1 MRQKSVFKNFQKIV
15 KKVITISNKQFSKKV
30 QGELR
35 IVHWY
40 YILAVSSKIY
50 QEISG
55 YLKSCLN
62 ILICYKTEVVRIILR
77 LSCLVCGVKLCR
89 FIVHAKL
96 REGPC
101 SSEQVLI
108 KGRSS
113 FITWNPLQ
121 RSAPLEWSLHITYP
135 RRAGGRSENLGGSG
149 GVCQVV
155 IQIILQLKWLTTDS
169 T

>member
-1 MRQKSVFKNFQKIV
+1 MDHGQARHWLIELVDLPPTVKN
-15 KKVITISNKQFSKKV
+15 
-30 QGELR
+30 
-35 IVHWY
+35 
-40 YILAVSSKIY
+40 Y
-50 QEISG
+50 QEILDN
-55 YLKSCLN
+55 LKSCLN
-62 ILICYKTEVVRIILR
+62 ILICSKTEVVRIILR

-96 REGPC
+96 EEGPC

-135 RRAGGRSENLGGSG
+135 RRTGGRCENLGGG
-149 GVCQVV
+149 GVWGSCSGNNPSHFTAK
-155 IQIILQLKWLTTDS
+155 IYFFN
-169 T
+169 

>member
-1 MRQKSVFKNFQKIV
+1 MPKYVRKVFLKTF
-15 KKVITISNKQFSKKV
+15 KKLSKKLHPFLINIKQYPKKV
-30 QGELR
+30 QRELR
-35 IVHWY
+35 IVDY
-40 YILAVSSKIY
+40 LFAVSSKIY
-50 QEISG
+50 QKISG
-55 YLKSCLN
+55 YLKLCLN
-62 ILICYKTEVVRIILR
+62 ILICSKTEVVRIILR

-121 RSAPLEWSLHITYP
+121 RSAPLE
-135 RRAGGRSENLGGSG
+135 
-149 GVCQVV
+149 
-155 IQIILQLKWLTTDS
+155 
-169 T
+169 

>member
-1 MRQKSVFKNFQKIV
+1 MLNVEKQKMRFIGHLLRGSRIMENQISTGTTYSKCTKNLWTMDIAYV
-15 KKVITISNKQFSKKV
+15 VELFS
-30 QGELR
+30 G
-35 IVHWY
+35 
-40 YILAVSSKIY
+40 SSKNY
-50 QEISG
+50 QEILDN
-55 YLKSCLN
+55 LKSCLN
-62 ILICYKTEVVRIILR
+62 ILICSKTEVVRIILR

-121 RSAPLEWSLHITYP
+121 RSAPLE
-135 RRAGGRSENLGGSG
+135 
-149 GVCQVV
+149 
-155 IQIILQLKWLTTDS
+155 
-169 T
+169 